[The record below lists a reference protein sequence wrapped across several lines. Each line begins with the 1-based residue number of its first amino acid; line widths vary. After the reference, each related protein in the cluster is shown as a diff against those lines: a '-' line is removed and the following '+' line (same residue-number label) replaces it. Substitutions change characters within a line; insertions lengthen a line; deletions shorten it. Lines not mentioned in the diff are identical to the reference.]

1 MKDLF
6 KNASSSWVR
15 YSRYEW
21 RKDKNNK
28 YYITPAPDAM
38 PRIYD
43 PLKEY
48 QQMVLDALNVGLM
61 IRQSTKRKIR
71 EAIMDFVSRYGL
83 LGLMTALPTTPTFID
98 YKAVYFLTN
107 HFIREEV
114 LDTETYLGY
123 FFPFEKLDFR
133 KKGKESMWFIQN
145 DRTMIALAMTFQK
158 EPQAQVMCFMRN
170 YAERFDWL
178 EQVFQ
183 DWSFT
188 FLSSFLFYEDAENLD
203 EDTRDIYR
211 QGMAAFGGIA
221 PSYHVELRD
230 RPTIVWD
237 YHSLLLAIQ
246 MMFSFMLADET
257 SHLTLCRNCMKAFF
271 TSEDTQDC
279 CTDLKNELSAMAQS
293 SKFRSNRIGLQD
305 AISSTNPTRY
315 R

>member
-38 PRIYD
+38 PQIYD

-123 FFPFEKLDFR
+123 FFPFEKPDFR
-133 KKGKESMWFIQN
+133 KKGKESVWFIPN

-271 TSEDTQDC
+271 TNEDTQEFC
-279 CTDLKNELSAMAQS
+279 SAECERQYE
-293 SKFRSNRIGLQD
+293 D
-305 AISSTNPTRY
+305 EDEE
-315 R
+315 